1 MSSEVR
7 KLVSQREAAFQLST
21 SERTLARLRATGVLP
36 IGRCWQRKNP
46 TNKNSHCL
54 YNLEACI
61 EVLSGKSKAA
71 EMEEDLLSNSEKK
84 EVIEE

>member
-1 MSSEVR
+1 MSNGLRE
-7 KLVSQREAAFQLST
+7 LVSQRDAAYVLST

-54 YNLEACI
+54 YNIEACI
-61 EVLSGKSKAA
+61 EVLSGQSKAA
-71 EMEEDLLSNSEKK
+71 EMETDLLANSEKK

>member
-1 MSSEVR
+1 MSNSFRE
-7 KLVSQREAAFQLST
+7 LVSQRDAAYALST

-61 EVLSGKSKAA
+61 EVLSGQSKAA
-71 EMEEDLLSNSEKK
+71 EMEADLLSKSEKK
-84 EVIEE
+84 EVTEE

>member
-1 MSSEVR
+1 MSNSFRE
-7 KLVSQREAAFQLST
+7 LVSQRDAAYALST

-61 EVLSGKSKAA
+61 EVLSGQSKEA
-71 EMEEDLLSNSEKK
+71 EIEQDLLSQSRVQEL
-84 EVIEE
+84 EEG

>member
-1 MSSEVR
+1 MHHP
-7 KLVSQREAAFQLST
+7 KLVSQREAAFALST

-36 IGRCWQRKNP
+36 IGQCWQRKNP

-61 EVLSGKSKAA
+61 EVLSGQAKAA
-71 EMEEDLLSNSEKK
+71 ELESDLLAQSKTN
-84 EVIEE
+84 EVVEE

>member
-1 MSSEVR
+1 MSNSLRE
-7 KLVSQREAAFQLST
+7 LVSQRDAAYVLST
-21 SERTLARLRATGVLP
+21 SERTLARLRAAGVLP

-54 YNLEACI
+54 YNIEACI
-61 EVLSGKSKAA
+61 EVLSGQSKVA
-71 EMEEDLLSNSEKK
+71 EMETDLLADSEKK

>member
-1 MSSEVR
+1 MSNSFRE
-7 KLVSQREAAFQLST
+7 LVSQRDAAYVLST

-54 YNLEACI
+54 YNIEACI
-61 EVLSGKSKAA
+61 EVLSGQSKAA
-71 EMEEDLLSNSEKK
+71 EMETDLLANSKKK

>member
-1 MSSEVR
+1 MSNSFRE
-7 KLVSQREAAFQLST
+7 LVSQRDAAYVLST

-54 YNLEACI
+54 YNIEACI
-61 EVLSGKSKAA
+61 EVLSGQSKAA
-71 EMEEDLLSNSEKK
+71 EMETDLLANSEKK

>member
-1 MSSEVR
+1 MSNSVR
-7 KLVSQREAAFQLST
+7 ELFSQRDAAYALST

-54 YNLEACI
+54 YNIEACI
-61 EVLSGKSKAA
+61 EVLSGQSKAA
-71 EMEEDLLSNSEKK
+71 EMETDLLANSEKK